1 MKSPILAAS
10 NLNRAFR
17 LPRTTLGGA
26 RPILHAVRDVNIE
39 VAEGETLGIVGE
51 SGSGKTTLAHML
63 MGLDKPTSGTVSFH
77 GQPISTSSKQELRE
91 LRASMQ
97 IIFQDPNASLDP
109 RLKIGT
115 IITEPLRSLKVSGD
129 HEARLRELL
138 DAVGLSRRAIN
149 RYPHEFSG
157 GQRQRIAIARAL
169 APHPKVLIADEPVSA
184 LDVSV
189 RAKTLN
195 LLQDLKEQF
204 DLTVVMISHDLSV
217 MHHVCDRVAVMYAGR
232 LVEIGVVEPLYD
244 QPEHP
249 YTQTLLDAIPRLWG
263 GDLIPDDLADTPPS
277 TVGES
282 AGCTFASRCPLV
294 EDLCRRESPPLRE
307 TSTGDSRQ
315 VACHVGLSHSRVT
328 KETKA

>member
-1 MKSPILAAS
+1 MSSPILEA
-10 NLNRAFR
+10 RAVTRSFR
-17 LPRTTLGGA
+17 LPRNSLLGA
-26 RPILHAVRDVNIE
+26 KPVLHAVRDVTID

-63 MGLDKPTSGTVSFH
+63 MGLDKPTNGSVHFRGKAISGL
-77 GQPISTSSKQELRE
+77 SKAELRE
-91 LRASMQ
+91 LRGSMQ

-109 RLKIGT
+109 RLKIGA
-115 IITEPLRSLKVSGD
+115 IITEPLRSLHVPGD
-129 HEARLRELL
+129 HQARLVELM
-138 DAVGLSRRAIN
+138 DAVGLSKTAID

-217 MHHVCDRVAVMYAGR
+217 MHHVCDRVGVMYAGR
-232 LVEIGVVEPLYD
+232 LMEVGPVEELYD
-244 QPEHP
+244 SPEHP
-249 YTQTLLDAIPRLWG
+249 YTQTLLDAIPRLYG
-263 GDLIPDDLADTPPS
+263 GSLVPDDLADTPPQ
-277 TVGES
+277 TIGE
-282 AGCTFASRCPLV
+282 ALGCSFADRCTLV
-294 EDLCRRESPPLRE
+294 ETQCRNEIPLLAPLASDPMR
-307 TSTGDSRQ
+307 SA
-315 VACHVGLSHSRVT
+315 ACHVGLASTRSSGGNQI
-328 KETKA
+328 